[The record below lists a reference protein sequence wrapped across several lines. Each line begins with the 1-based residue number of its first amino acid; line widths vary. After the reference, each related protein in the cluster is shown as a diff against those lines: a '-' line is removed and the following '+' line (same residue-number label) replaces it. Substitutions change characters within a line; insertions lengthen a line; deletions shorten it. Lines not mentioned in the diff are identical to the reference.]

1 MGRIWVLGG
10 GGGADLD
17 VITADSKD
25 LRAGKVIVDK
35 DGNPLTGT
43 LPDWGSWGATGLATG
58 ASVTIPAGIH
68 DGTGK
73 VVAKSLADQTP
84 GNLAA
89 GNMLSGAYGYS
100 NGVRV
105 NGGIASMGAQT
116 VTPGNAAKT
125 VSCSGKYMTGNVTVK
140 AVAGLT
146 AANIKKGVTVGGV
159 TGTWE
164 GYVANPTDLYYKGS
178 NPAGFY
184 VSDNGAGYCS
194 ASFDGVYIT
203 ATSTTTSANGVTIT
217 AGRTYN
223 LSGYSK
229 LIIELNISKNPPY
242 KDTNGGIYFKNGSE
256 QLGRLWEA
264 GLFYPI
270 GAKTY
275 SFDLSNVQKVVT
287 PSLDFVL
294 RTATVQITRIRL
306 E

>member
-1 MGRIWVLGG
+1 M
-10 GGGADLD
+10 D
-17 VITADSKD
+17 VITANPADV
-25 LRAGKVIVDK
+25 RAGKVIVDK
-35 DGNPLTGT
+35 DGEPLTGT
-43 LPDWGSWGATGLATG
+43 LPDRGSWGVAELAAG
-58 ASVTIPAGIH
+58 ASVTIPSGIH

-89 GNMLSGAYGYS
+89 GKMLSDAYGYS

-105 NGGIASMGAQT
+105 NGGIASMGAQS
-116 VTPGNAAKT
+116 VAPGAAVQT
-125 VSCSGKYMTGNVTVK
+125 VSCRGKYMTGDVTVQ

-164 GYVANPTDLYYKGS
+164 GYVADPTDLYYRGA

-184 VSDNGAGYCS
+184 VSDNGNGYGS

-203 ATSTTTSANGVTIT
+203 ATTTTTSANSVTIA
-217 AGRTYN
+217 AGRSYN
-223 LSGYSK
+223 LSGYSR
-229 LIIELNISKNPPY
+229 LVVELNVIKTGPY
-242 KDTNGGIYFKNGSE
+242 YNSNGGLRLMNGGE
-256 QLGRLWEA
+256 QLGQLRDD
-264 GLFYPI
+264 GLY
-270 GAKTY
+270 GTVGQKTY
-275 SFDLSNVQKVVT
+275 SFDLGAAQKVVT
-287 PSLDFVL
+287 PSLSFVL